1 MIRLL
6 FSVGD
11 GVQTP
16 KSFHTLDLTDEK
28 AKLLLQSTAVV
39 IGVENR
45 TSPFSDFL
53 RAQLGPSRLH
63 DGDQVGRIVAEDVRP
78 GGVTATWV
86 NGGNVI
92 PEPLAGEIE
101 KMFSQPQEPAGPAC
115 IEKEI
120 PCCVGKIVDDQPF

>member
-45 TSPFSDFL
+45 TGPFSDFVRGRL
-53 RAQLGPSRLH
+53 REA
-63 DGDQVGRIVAEDVRP
+63 DQTEQMNEEMLRQKISRP
-78 GGVTATWV
+78 GGITATW
-86 NGGNVI
+86 NDGGTVI

-101 KMFSQPQEPAGPAC
+101 KMFSQPKEPAGPAC

-120 PCCVGKIVDDQPF
+120 PCCVGKIIDDQPF